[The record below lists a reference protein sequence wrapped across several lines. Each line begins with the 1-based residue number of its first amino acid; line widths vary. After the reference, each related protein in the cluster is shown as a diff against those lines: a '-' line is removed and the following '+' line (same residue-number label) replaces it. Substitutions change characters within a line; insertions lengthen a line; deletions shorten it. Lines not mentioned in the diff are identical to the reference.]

1 MAQPVRSLRLSGR
14 IASNLDR
21 ISGEA
26 GEIFYDSTNKT
37 IRIFTGNGSEHNI
50 AATRLWTSQQLTTT
64 SNTLNASIALKAS
77 LASSPTFTGTVTA
90 PTLVGALTGD
100 VFASNGTA
108 KILESGTN
116 GSDAVFTGSV
126 TGNVTG
132 TVSSIT
138 NHGIND
144 LSDVDTVTAAPTNGQ
159 SLVWNGTVWRPL
171 TVVGGGGGADLSTSS
186 INALA
191 DVDTV
196 TAAPTTASYLKWD
209 GANWVPA
216 TVTATTVGLGNV
228 TNESKATMFADPTF
242 TGIAALPAGSTIGG
256 VAIANTGN
264 VTFSGNTISTTSGN
278 IAVSRLTTFSNGIG
292 VTGTIAASI
301 NALNDVDTATNP
313 PTNGQ
318 VLKWNG
324 TNWVPSADVTS
335 GGAGT
340 DAATFNGQGPAFY
353 LNYAN
358 LTGTPDLSSYV
369 TATALADYAPLAD
382 PAFTGVVDFSGT
394 TSVTGITAA
403 SVGLGEV
410 TNKSETSM
418 FSNPTVY
425 GNITLF
431 SNTITAATGTEN
443 LVLSNSP
450 TFSGTVTL
458 AAGASISGLSAASVG
473 LGNVTNESKAIMF
486 TNPTFTGTVTGV
498 TAAAVGLGSVENT
511 ALSTWAGSTNIVSV
525 GTLTSQLR
533 INNTSGM
540 GYPNGQGGTVT
551 QITNRTTAVTINK
564 LVGVVTLFSATA
576 AQGVFSFQV
585 NNNLVA
591 VDDVVIVNTRNSTTA
606 TNIYIP
612 TVTRVQAGFF
622 RVSVYVPTAVGTND
636 QPQINFF
643 VLKGASI

>member
-26 GEIFYDSTNKT
+26 GEVFYDSTNKT
-37 IRIFTGNGSEHNI
+37 VRVFTGSGSEHNI
-50 AATRLWTSQQLTTT
+50 VSTRLWTNQQLTTT
-64 SNTLNASIALKAS
+64 SNTLNASIALKAP
-77 LASSPTFTGTVTA
+77 LASPTFTGTLTA

-100 VFASNGTA
+100 VFASNGTT

-116 GSDAVFTGSV
+116 GSDAVFTGAV

-132 TVSSIT
+132 TVSSIN
-138 NHGIND
+138 NHSINA
-144 LSDVDTVTAAPTNGQ
+144 LSDVDTATAAPTTGQ
-159 SLVWNGTVWRPL
+159 SLVWNGTVWHPE

-186 INALA
+186 INALQ

-196 TAAPTTASYLKWD
+196 TAAPSLNNLLKWN
-209 GANWVPA
+209 GTNWVPG
-216 TVTATTVGLGNV
+216 TITATDLSLGNV
-228 TNESKATMFADPTF
+228 TNESKATMFASPTF
-242 TGIAALPAGSTIGG
+242 TGTAALPAGSTIGG

-264 VTFSGNTISTTSGN
+264 VTFTGNTISTTSGN

-301 NALNDVDTATNP
+301 NALSDVDTVTNA

-340 DAATFNGQGPAFY
+340 DAATFAGQLPAYY
-353 LNYAN
+353 LSYVN
-358 LTGTPDLSSYV
+358 LTGTPDLSSYI
-369 TATALADYAPLAD
+369 TTTDLEDYAPLAS
-382 PAFTGVVDFSGT
+382 PAFTGTVSFSGA

-431 SNTITAATGTEN
+431 STTITAVTGTEN

-458 AAGASISGLSAASVG
+458 AAGASISGLTATSVG
-473 LGNVTNESKAIMF
+473 LGNVTNESKATMF
-486 TNPTFTGTVTGV
+486 ANPTFTGTVSGV
-498 TAAAVGLGSVENT
+498 SKTAVGLSNVENT
-511 ALSTWAGSTNIVSV
+511 AISTFAGSTNIVTI
-525 GTLTSQLR
+525 GTLTNGLR
-533 INNTSGM
+533 VNSTDGI
-540 GYPNGQGGTVT
+540 GYPNGQGGTAT
-551 QITNRTTAVTINK
+551 QLTNRTTAVTVNK

-591 VDDVVIVNTRNSTTA
+591 VDDVIIVNTRNSGTP

-612 TVTRVQAGFF
+612 AVTRVQAGFF
-622 RVSVYVPTAVGTND
+622 RISVYVPSAVGTAD

-643 VLKGASI
+643 VLKGTAI